1 MSNPKLYYT
10 NAGGDHNWDTLS
22 NWNTAANGSGSI
34 ATNVPWTD
42 DGNGGAW
49 YGDYDLVNTPSG
61 GQINIGSAISEHA
74 IGSCDIS
81 SVTNFNNG
89 AINGGTFTGDYFSN
103 YNSISGGTFS
113 GGGFYNGG
121 DIGGGTFTGGGFY
134 NGGGTISGGTFTG
147 NGFNNDIYSH
157 IYGGT
162 FTGNGFNNEGGG
174 MIFGGTFTGDG
185 FYNNGYILGGTFSGD
200 NFYNDNGISGGT
212 FTGYNFYNDNG
223 EIYGGTFEIIGFI
236 NIFGT
241 ITYQSISITSGGNPY
256 TGVWDGQNWDCTG
269 NWFSPSNEDGQTHTD
284 PNDTMCRNS
293 SVDTLGYCCG
303 DSVPFWRFD
312 NLSNDAKWTTLKNW
326 NFNKNSST
334 WHPSVPPWTSATTAG
349 TSLYMAPG
357 NSQPPVLNG
366 LILGENTD
374 GTFFLISGRTDPFIT
389 NQVLINSLSIINSI
403 IL

>member
-10 NAGGDHNWDTLS
+10 NAGGDYNWETLS
-22 NWNTAANGSGSI
+22 NWNTESDGSGDI
-34 ATNVPWTD
+34 ATNIPWTD

-49 YGDYDLVNTPSG
+49 YGDYDLITAGITNGIEIQSTIDPNEVVT
-61 GQINIGSAISEHA
+61 
-74 IGSCDIS
+74 GSCDIPNLYLHG
-81 SVTNFNNG
+81 V
-89 AINGGTFTGDYFSN
+89 
-103 YNSISGGTFS
+103 
-113 GGGFYNGG
+113 
-121 DIGGGTFTGGGFY
+121 
-134 NGGGTISGGTFTG
+134 
-147 NGFNNDIYSH
+147 IY
-157 IYGGT
+157 
-162 FTGNGFNNEGGG
+162 
-174 MIFGGTFTGDG
+174 GGTFTGDG

-212 FTGYNFYNDNG
+212 FTGYNFYNHSG
-223 EIYGGTFEIIGFI
+223 ISGGTFEIGGFE
-236 NIFGT
+236 NSNNGT
-241 ITYQSISITSGGNPY
+241 VEYQSISITSGGNPY

>member
-10 NAGGDHNWDTLS
+10 NAGGDYNWETLS

-134 NGGGTISGGTFTG
+134 NGGGTISGGTFSGG
-147 NGFNNDIYSH
+147 NFHNYSDNYKSAQ

-162 FTGNGFNNEGGG
+162 FTGNGFN
-174 MIFGGTFTGDG
+174 
-185 FYNNGYILGGTFSGD
+185 
-200 NFYNDNGISGGT
+200 
-212 FTGYNFYNDNG
+212 NDNG